1 METFDDF
8 KLTLWTFD
16 TQVYNP
22 KVFTHNNIDEI
33 MEYVPAGGGGT
44 TFECNWEFMR
54 DPAGYGFGDVE
65 GLDDSIEPKK
75 FVMFTDGYPCQG
87 WGEEDYCDT
96 LFIVHGNTSIEAPFG
111 MTAYYIKDDEQ
122 RRRAA

>member
-33 MEYVPAGGGGT
+33 VDYEPAGGGGT
-44 TFECNWEFMR
+44 MFECNWEFMR
-54 DPAGYGFGDVE
+54 DPARAGFGDVD
-65 GLDDSIEPKK
+65 GLPDTIEPKK
-75 FVMFTDGYPCQG
+75 FVMFTDGYPCG
-87 WGEEDYCDT
+87 TWGEEDYADT
-96 LFIVHGNTSIEAPFG
+96 LFVVHGNTSIVAPFG
-111 MTAYYIKDDEQ
+111 MTAYYQKDEEA